1 MKNTVSRL
9 SSIQFG
15 LQCPE
20 EQAVLRCT
28 VLVCLRFSCQTS
40 ETFLFIKIA
49 GPMNFI
55 ILQWGI
61 LLKKIP
67 THANRPE
74 WRRQWKALCRLWS
87 WSMASYAW
95 QGISKSS
102 VLTSEACFSC
112 TNIPGKNPV
121 PPVTALYCTIN
132 IFTLHSWHCLQIPL
146 MPMQKP
152 KVGLSRSA
160 WKQTPADKKS
170 C

>member
-87 WSMASYAW
+87 WSMGPC
-95 QGISKSS
+95 QLR
-102 VLTSEACFSC
+102 LTGNFKKLCSNLWGLFQ
-112 TNIPGKNPV
+112 
-121 PPVTALYCTIN
+121 LYKYT
-132 IFTLHSWHCLQIPL
+132 W
-146 MPMQKP
+146 
-152 KVGLSRSA
+152 
-160 WKQTPADKKS
+160 KKS
-170 C
+170 CSSSDCAILHYQHFYSALLTLSPNPFNANAKTQSGT